1 MKKNIVGHMMK
12 PKESAGSFF
21 RSLNI
26 LPRLICLLLAL
37 AIWLLIVNP
46 DPNEKKG
53 GTDQSVH
60 TEQSA

>member
-26 LPRLICLLLAL
+26 LPRMICLLLAL
-37 AIWLLIVNP
+37 VIWLLIVNLN
-46 DPNEKKG
+46 PNEQDRE
-53 GTDQSVH
+53 TDRSVR

>member
-1 MKKNIVGHMMK
+1 MKKNPVGHMMK
-12 PKESAGSFF
+12 PKETTGSFF

-37 AIWLLIVNP
+37 AIWLLIVNL
-46 DPNEKKG
+46 DPNEKKV

>member
-37 AIWLLIVNP
+37 AIWLLIVNL
-46 DPNEKKG
+46 DPNEKKV

>member
-1 MKKNIVGHMMK
+1 MKKNPVGHMMK
-12 PKESAGSFF
+12 PKETTGSFF

-37 AIWLLIVNP
+37 AIWLLIVNLN
-46 DPNEKKG
+46 PNERDRE
-53 GTDQSVH
+53 TDQSVR

>member
-37 AIWLLIVNP
+37 AIWLLIVNQ
-46 DPNEKKG
+46 DPNEKKV